1 MKAKGNCESAEQ
13 VDCLHER
20 VVCLSRRLDTLRLNR
35 GTSGNCSIRSERGFL
50 VTPSGVNISDLSA
63 ASIVEMDLLGEVLSS
78 GVPSSE
84 WRFHKDIMSA
94 RSEVN
99 VIIHTHSTYA
109 TALSCF
115 RKDIPAFHYMI
126 ASAGG
131 NSIRCSKYALFGSQ
145 ALSDNVLQALED
157 RRACLMSN
165 HGMVVTGKTVEDA
178 LALAIEV
185 ESLSEQYLLAL
196 QVGQPVLLT
205 EEEMEE
211 VLKQF
216 VGYGNWVEPETS

>member
-13 VDCLHER
+13 VDCLRER

-35 GTSGNCSIRSERGFL
+35 GTSGNCSIRCARGFL

-63 ASIVEMDLLGEVLSS
+63 ASIVEMDLFGEVLSS

-84 WRFHKDIMSA
+84 WRFHKDIMFA